1 MGAIDVGHAR
11 AALFTPGNRPE
22 RFAKAAASGADA
34 LIFDLEDAVAAAEKT
49 RAREAVVAHFAGDFR
64 RGLAA
69 GQVAGLRV
77 NNAHTADGLRDLL
90 ALADARVVP
99 DFILLPKVE
108 SAFEVLLAARHL
120 SGPQSD
126 VSLVCAIES
135 ARGLEAAFE
144 VARASPRVGA
154 LALGGADLAVDLRA
168 ENAWESLLF
177 ARSRLV
183 QAAAAA
189 DVGVLDSPHFDL
201 ADDPGLGEASRRAK
215 ALGFTGKLAVHPRQV
230 AVIRSAFMPS
240 ADEIAR
246 AERIVAALEAAGGNV
261 CELDGQMVEGP
272 IVKAAQRVLALAR
285 TSSSPHES
293 PLARGAGEGRG

>member
-1 MGAIDVGHAR
+1 MSTSHVGHTR

-34 LIFDLEDAVAAAEKT
+34 LIFDLEDAVAAGEKA
-49 RAREAVVAHFAGDFR
+49 RAREAVIAHFAGDFR

-77 NNAHTADGLRDLL
+77 NNVHTADGLRDLL
-90 ALADARVVP
+90 ALAEARVVP
-99 DFILLPKVE
+99 DFILLPKAE

-120 SGPQSD
+120 SGPQAGIP
-126 VSLVCAIES
+126 LVCAIES
-135 ARGLEAAFE
+135 ARGLEAALD

-168 ENAWESLLF
+168 ENAWEPLLF

-189 DVGVLDSPHFDL
+189 GVGALESPHFDL
-201 ADDPGLGEASRRAK
+201 GDDAGLAESSRRAK
-215 ALGFTGKLAVHPRQV
+215 SLGFTGRLAVHPRQV
-230 AVIRSAFMPS
+230 PLIHSAFMPS
-240 ADEIAR
+240 AEEIAR

-261 CELDGQMVEGP
+261 CELDGEMVETP

-285 TSSSPHES
+285 ISSSPHES